1 MKKLL
6 VMITMLA
13 VCATAAMC
21 AEVTPKKQGPSTKAY
36 ERASDKANF
45 KRTVVSKEKTV
56 KKEVKAQEKS
66 AKAESKG
73 KKKGFLWW

>member
-6 VMITMLA
+6 VMMTVLSM
-13 VCATAAMC
+13 CATSALC

-45 KRTVVSKEKTV
+45 KRTVELKEKTV
-56 KKEVKAQEKS
+56 KKEADLQKKTADDKS
-66 AKAESKG
+66 KD